1 MYHDHHFHPFG
12 YALLVNGLDLF
23 DSPDLTTALERVA
36 KFAESREGPVIVERL
51 NDESLADRRLPT
63 RDDIDDVI
71 GDRPVLIYRYCGH
84 VAMAN
89 SAALTMAGINSET
102 PDPDGGSID
111 RDRSGRPTGV
121 LRETAVALVDEV
133 FAPLEPQPSDD
144 QILDAWQ
151 GLTDIGLG
159 SVTGIVAASHPQW
172 CGIGD
177 ELETVCRLAETMP
190 IDMLLYVTADN
201 PGVLTDAAARIERA
215 GGRIRFGGWKDWS
228 DGSFGGHT
236 AAMHEPYS
244 DNPSERGLVR
254 LDPAHAIEMGETS
267 LRLGGGVA
275 LHAIGDRANDLVLDI
290 HEDLIGRGAD
300 SSRLRIEHASI
311 LTAPAVE
318 RAGRLGVTASVQPA
332 FLASEEDWLV
342 KRLGEE
348 RMNLA
353 YPFRSLSEAGAA
365 VIGGSDAPVEGPDP
379 VVGIRAAVDRFGI
392 NPSES
397 VDRETAESWFRPPA
411 FL

>member
-23 DSPDLTTALERVA
+23 DSPDLATALERVA
-36 KFAESREGPVIVERL
+36 RYAEGREGPVIVERL

-63 RDDIDDVI
+63 RDDIDDAIV
-71 GDRPVLIYRYCGH
+71 DRPVLIYRYCGH

-89 SAALTMAGINSET
+89 TAALTMAGIDAET
-102 PDPDGGSID
+102 SDPKGGSID

-121 LRETAVALVDEV
+121 LRETAIALVDEV
-133 FAPLEPQPSDD
+133 LAPLEPQPSDD

-151 GLTDIGLG
+151 RLLEMGLG

-190 IDMLLYVTADN
+190 IDMLLYVTADDHET
-201 PGVLTDAAARIERA
+201 LTEAAGRIDRA

-236 AAMHEPYS
+236 AAMHEPYT

-254 LDPAHAIEMGETS
+254 LDPAHAIEMGETA
-267 LRLGGGVA
+267 LGLGGGVA

-290 HEDLIGRGAD
+290 HEELIRRRAD
-300 SSRLRIEHASI
+300 PSKLRVEHASI

-318 RAGRLGVTASVQPA
+318 RAGRLGITASVQPA
-332 FLASEEDWLV
+332 FLASEEEWLIN
-342 KRLGEE
+342 RLGEE
-348 RMNLA
+348 RMA
-353 YPFRSLSEAGAA
+353 MVYPFRSLSEAGCV

-379 VVGIRAAVDRFGI
+379 EVGISAAVDRFGI
-392 NPSES
+392 NRSEA
-397 VDRETAESWFRPPA
+397 VDRATAESWFNPPST
-411 FL
+411 